1 MEAEAESSPTPTSSI
16 RHAQVI
22 QIEPH
27 GEKTA
32 CCLSE
37 GGRILVSNLLAAQVR
52 PGDEIDFPLAFASDA
67 GTEIFVHKNPPSPR
81 QRDVYQVSIGYAAQ
95 PKSDKREQF
104 YVHAEVPHGCLGISA
119 LYFPCEV
126 LRDYFYAADRRL
138 PWEKQKNLFDI
149 LRIPPS
155 ASPAELRLAF
165 RLCGLELRA
174 AGAPTRDFNILERAF
189 NILAQ
194 PELRACYVT
203 LSSIFS
209 SVPALLSF
217 CGFGSIVVSGG
228 RSSDGQTFFV
238 RRILSFI
245 PEHRQRRFRAPLR
258 KFDFYN
264 DHALYRDARRKLE
277 VLVDPALVPLVWDAT
292 WNQWKHLLGAK
303 VEIKATFVET
313 GNYRHRGG
321 AWHLVKWETALPSR
335 IEVRLPADIAEQV
348 ETARET
354 YHRFGQ
360 FSDALD
366 RIRARIQR
374 EPVER
379 DELRRI
385 CWDHRIPSD
394 FDIAQINW
402 LPDYDSFFYRQL
414 YRRARRLYLFRDEY
428 IFDLEK
434 AVVVETPRL
443 GHATYLF
450 AKPSSMEQF
459 LNIYATTTKED
470 IRLNRGNVAEK
481 LGFLG
486 RVVHGANPRLW
497 LKTLKSRLG
506 EAVDS
511 TEESNGREE
520 PGGAKT

>member
-1 MEAEAESSPTPTSSI
+1 
-16 RHAQVI
+16 VL

-32 CCLSE
+32 CNLSE

-67 GTEIFVHKNPPSPR
+67 GPEIYIHKNPPSPR
-81 QRDVYQVSIGYAAQ
+81 HHDVYHVSIGYATQ
-95 PKSDKREQF
+95 PKRDKREQF
-104 YVHAEVPHGCLGISA
+104 YVRAEVSHGCLGISM
-119 LYFPCEV
+119 LHFPCEV
-126 LRDYFYAADRRL
+126 LRDYFYIADRRL
-138 PWEKQKNLFDI
+138 PWEKQRTLYDI
-149 LRIPPS
+149 LRIPRS

-165 RLCGLELRA
+165 RLSGLELRA

-209 SVPALLSF
+209 SVPVLFSF
-217 CGFGSIVVSGG
+217 SGFGSIVVSGE
-228 RSSDGQTFFV
+228 RSRDGQTFFV
-238 RRILSFI
+238 RRILSFL
-245 PEHRQRRFRAPLR
+245 PEHRQRRFHAPLR

-303 VEIKATFVET
+303 VEIQATFVAT

-321 AWHLVKWETALPSR
+321 VWRLMKWETALPSR
-335 IEVRLPADIAEQV
+335 VEVKLPGDIAEQV
-348 ETARET
+348 ETARKT

-379 DELRRI
+379 DELRRL
-385 CWDHRIPSD
+385 CWDLRIPGD
-394 FDIAQINW
+394 FDLAQINW
-402 LPDYDSFFYRQL
+402 QPGYDAFFYRQL
-414 YRRARRLYLFRDEY
+414 CMRARRLYLFREEY
-428 IFDLEK
+428 VFDLER
-434 AVVVETPRL
+434 AVVVETPQM

-450 AKPSSMEQF
+450 SKPRTMEEF
-459 LNIYATTTKED
+459 LAIYARTTKED
-470 IRLNRGNVAEK
+470 VRQNRGSAAEK

-486 RVVHGANPRLW
+486 RVIHGSNPRLW
-497 LKTLKSRLG
+497 LKSLKSRLG
-506 EAVDS
+506 EASDS
-511 TEESNGREE
+511 TEEINGRE
-520 PGGAKT
+520 ATTTR